1 MEKIEHIVLSGG
13 GIGGIV
19 EYGAIKYLIKQNI
32 ISMSNIKSFY
42 GTSIGSVMAIL
53 FSIGLPFSDVDDY
66 LIKRPWNKLF
76 SISPDVVLNVFSKK
90 GMFNTDI
97 FYEMFSPLF
106 NAADIPLDIT
116 MKQFY
121 ERFNIS
127 LNLYTVDIN
136 TFQIVKLAKNTFPDL
151 PVITAAAMSS
161 SVPIVFE
168 PVSYENKLYLDGGFL
183 SNYPLKEAIDDLQEI
198 ARQNDAINSFTTNNI
213 LGIRFSEDFLGD
225 LKYNTGGV
233 NKDTSFMTY
242 LLVLIKNIHL
252 RTSTNTNNIPV
263 IKNQILLPVKVEKL
277 NLMEFKNITESQKR
291 IKELIENGKEF
302 CKLFIDYQ
310 NSAKMIAS

>member
-76 SISPDVVLNVFSKK
+76 TISPDVVLNVFSKK

-198 ARQNDAINSFTTNNI
+198 ARQNETIKSFTTNNI

-291 IKELIENGKEF
+291 IKELIDNGKEF

>member
-1 MEKIEHIVLSGG
+1 
-13 GIGGIV
+13 
-19 EYGAIKYLIKQNI
+19 
-32 ISMSNIKSFY
+32 
-42 GTSIGSVMAIL
+42 
-53 FSIGLPFSDVDDY
+53 
-66 LIKRPWNKLF
+66 
-76 SISPDVVLNVFSKK
+76 
-90 GMFNTDI
+90 
-97 FYEMFSPLF
+97 MFSPLF

-198 ARQNDAINSFTTNNI
+198 ARQNDAIKSFTTNNI

-291 IKELIENGKEF
+291 IKELIDNGKEF

>member
-1 MEKIEHIVLSGG
+1 MC
-13 GIGGIV
+13 
-19 EYGAIKYLIKQNI
+19 I
-32 ISMSNIKSFY
+32 I
-42 GTSIGSVMAIL
+42 
-53 FSIGLPFSDVDDY
+53 D
-66 LIKRPWNKLF
+66 R
-76 SISPDVVLNVFSKK
+76 
-90 GMFNTDI
+90 FNTDI

-168 PVSYENKLYLDGGFL
+168 PVSYENTLYLDGGFL

-198 ARQNDAINSFTTNNI
+198 ARQNETIKSFTTNNI

-277 NLMEFKNITESQKR
+277 NLMEFKNKTESQKR
-291 IKELIENGKEF
+291 IKELIDNGKEF